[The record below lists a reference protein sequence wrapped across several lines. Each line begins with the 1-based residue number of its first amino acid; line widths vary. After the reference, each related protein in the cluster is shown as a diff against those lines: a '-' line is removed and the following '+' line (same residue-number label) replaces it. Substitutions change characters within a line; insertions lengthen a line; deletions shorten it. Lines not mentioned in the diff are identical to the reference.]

1 MKCPQCKTRMKCL
14 DTRWNAVTVQTRRR
28 WSCKCGVRGATL
40 EGWESAPLRKAPKKA
55 KKINVEKATDTLM
68 SAFYGAPKK
77 AKPKTEKQVVVKHTP
92 TKSMFEDADEDNQYS
107 NYEDLGID
115 IPKGDD
121 W

>member
-1 MKCPQCKTRMKCL
+1 MKCL

-28 WSCKCGVRGATL
+28 WSCSCGVKGATL

-77 AKPKTEKQVVVKHTP
+77 AKPKTEKQVVVKHTS

>member
-1 MKCPQCKTRMKCL
+1 
-14 DTRWNAVTVQTRRR
+14 
-28 WSCKCGVRGATL
+28 
-40 EGWESAPLRKAPKKA
+40 
-55 KKINVEKATDTLM
+55 M
-68 SAFYGAPKK
+68 SAFYGVPKK
-77 AKPKTEKQVVVKHTP
+77 VKPKTEKQVVVKHTS

>member
-1 MKCPQCKTRMKCL
+1 MK
-14 DTRWNAVTVQTRRR
+14 
-28 WSCKCGVRGATL
+28 GATL

-77 AKPKTEKQVVVKHTP
+77 AKPKTEKQVVVKHTS

-107 NYEDLGID
+107 NYKDLGID

>member
-1 MKCPQCKTRMKCL
+1 
-14 DTRWNAVTVQTRRR
+14 
-28 WSCKCGVRGATL
+28 
-40 EGWESAPLRKAPKKA
+40 
-55 KKINVEKATDTLM
+55 M

-107 NYEDLGID
+107 NYKDLGID

>member
-1 MKCPQCKTRMKCL
+1 MK
-14 DTRWNAVTVQTRRR
+14 
-28 WSCKCGVRGATL
+28 GATL

-55 KKINVEKATDTLM
+55 KKINVEKVTNTLM
-68 SAFYGAPKK
+68 SAFYGVPKK

-107 NYEDLGID
+107 NYKDLGID

>member
-68 SAFYGAPKK
+68 SAFYGVPKK
-77 AKPKTEKQVVVKHTP
+77 AKPKTEKQVVVKHTS
-92 TKSMFEDADEDNQYS
+92 TKSMFEDADEDKYYDDFS
-107 NYEDLGID
+107 DLGLD
-115 IPKGDD
+115 IPKGDR
-121 W
+121 